1 MSLRAL
7 ARFCY
12 RRRRLVVLA
21 WIGALVGVSV
31 LAGALGTNFTT
42 NFSAPNTESTRAS
55 NLLDANFKS
64 QSGDSVQVV
73 MQGTPSMHT
82 AAAQQQAKAFIAA
95 LSRIPHVAGVGDP
108 FATPGDISKSGTI
121 ALTNAQLDAKS
132 QDVPDSVGRQMID
145 LAEKHSTPQ
154 LEVKLGGQ
162 LIQQSERPS
171 LSGEGIGL
179 IAAVLILLIAFGSI
193 LAMVL
198 PIVVALAG
206 IAVGLAIIGLLT
218 HVYPLQSFSTTLA
231 TMIGIGVGIDYALF
245 VVTRYRQGLH
255 AGLDPETAV
264 ITAIDTSGRAVLFA
278 GLTVII
284 ALLGMLAI
292 GLSFISGLGI
302 GAAAVVAVTVLSAVT
317 LLPAMLGFV
326 GTNIDR
332 FALPWLHNDGD
343 GTRETIWHRWSGY
356 VQRHAALLTTVGLA
370 VVIAL
375 ALPVLSLRLGFTDAG
390 NDPAGSQTREAY
402 DLVAKGFGPGS
413 NGPFVLAVQLPKGAD
428 AGDLAGLHN
437 RLAGT
442 PGVASVSPA
451 TVSPSGTTAVIRVNP
466 TTAPQD
472 AATSHLLHH
481 LRAEVIPDA
490 TAGTGAK
497 VYVGGFNA
505 LTDDFSNL
513 LGQRL
518 PLFIAVVIILS
529 FLLLMAVF
537 RSILVPLK
545 AAIMNLLSIGAAYG
559 VIVMIFQFGWGKDL
573 VGIGKEGPIQAFL
586 PIMMFAILFG
596 LSMDYEVF
604 LLSRIREEYVRT
616 GNNSQAVSDG
626 LSATARVITAAAA
639 IMCTFF
645 LSFVLGDNI
654 IIKLF
659 GIGFASA
666 IFIDATLIRM
676 VIVPSTMA
684 LLGDANWW
692 LPGWLDRILPH
703 LDVEGPA
710 LEPRHATPADHEEPD
725 DPDRERTPSAVGGW

>member
-12 RRRRLVVLA
+12 RRRRLVVVLWLA
-21 WIGALVGVSV
+21 ALVGINV
-31 LAGALGTNFTT
+31 LASGVGTNFTT

-55 NLLDANFKS
+55 NLLAANFKA

-73 MQGTPSMHT
+73 MQGTPSMT
-82 AAAQQQAKAFIAA
+82 DPAVEQQAKEFIAEFA
-95 LSRIPHVAGVGDP
+95 KLPHVSSVSDP
-108 FATPGDISKSGTI
+108 FTTPGGISKSGTV
-121 ALTNAQLDAKS
+121 ALANAQLDAKS
-132 QDVPDSVGRQMID
+132 QDVPDSVGKQMID
-145 LAEKHSTPQ
+145 LAEKHSSTPQ
-154 LEVKLGGQ
+154 LEVRLGGQ
-162 LIQQSERPS
+162 LIQQAERPS

-179 IAAVLILLIAFGSI
+179 IAAIIILLIAFGSV

-245 VVTRYRQGLH
+245 VVTRYRQGLQS
-255 AGLDPETAV
+255 GLNPEEAVVTAV
-264 ITAIDTSGRAVLFA
+264 DTSGRAVLFA

-302 GAAAVVAVTVLSAVT
+302 GAAAVVAVTVLSAIT

-326 GTNIDR
+326 GNNIDKLR
-332 FALPWLHNDGD
+332 LPWVHTDDGS
-343 GTRETIWHRWSGY
+343 RETIWHRWARF
-356 VQRHAALLTTVGLA
+356 VQHHAAALTIAGLA
-370 VVIAL
+370 IVLAL
-375 ALPVLSLRLGFTDAG
+375 ALPVLSLRLGFVDAG

-413 NGPFVLAVQLPKGAD
+413 NGPFLIAIQLPDNGDHSAVLTKLHD
-428 AGDLAGLHN
+428 DLA
-437 RLAGT
+437 AT

-451 TVSPSGTTAVIRVNP
+451 LTSPSGETAVIRLNP
-466 TTAPQD
+466 TTSPQD
-472 AATSHLLHH
+472 EATSRLLHH
-481 LRAEVIPDA
+481 LRQDVIPQA
-490 TAGTGAK
+490 TAGTGVT
-497 VYVGGFNA
+497 VYVGGFSA

-529 FLLLMAVF
+529 FLLLMTVF

-545 AAIMNLLSIGAAYG
+545 AAVMNLLSIGAAYG
-559 VIVMIFQFGWGKDL
+559 VIVMIFQWGWGKQL
-573 VGIGKEGPIQAFL
+573 VGVGKQGPIQAFL

-604 LLSRIREEYVRT
+604 LLSRIREEYMRT
-616 GNNSQAVSDG
+616 GNNNQAVADG

-676 VIVPSTMA
+676 VIVPSTME

-703 LDVEGPA
+703 LDVEGPSHIEPDEIVPPDPD
-710 LEPRHATPADHEEPD
+710 LEP
-725 DPDRERTPSAVGGW
+725 VGAPR

>member
-1 MSLRAL
+1 MSLRVL

-12 RRRRLVVLA
+12 RRRRLVVLLWLA
-21 WIGALVGVSV
+21 ALVGVNVISSV
-31 LAGALGTNFTT
+31 SGTNFTT
-42 NFSAPNTESTRAS
+42 NFSAPNTESTRAA
-55 NLLDANFKS
+55 NLLTANFKA
-64 QSGDSVQVV
+64 QSGDAVEVV
-73 MQGTPSMHT
+73 MKGTPSMKDP
-82 AAAQQQAKAFIAA
+82 AVQQQATAFFAA
-95 LSRIPHVAGVGDP
+95 LGRVQHISSVGDP
-108 FATPGDISKSGTI
+108 FTSPGGLSPSGLVS
-121 ALTNAQLDAKS
+121 LTNAQLDTKA
-132 QDVPDSVGRQMID
+132 QDVPNSVGQQMIA
-145 LAEKHSTPQ
+145 LADKYSTPQ
-154 LEVKLGGQ
+154 LEVRLGGQ
-162 LIQQSERPS
+162 LIQQSERQPLPS
-171 LSGEGIGL
+171 SELIGVV
-179 IAAVLILLIAFGSI
+179 AAIFILLIAFGSV
-193 LAMVL
+193 LAMAL

-206 IAVGLAIIGLLT
+206 IAVGLPIIGLLT
-218 HVYPLQSFSTTLA
+218 HVYPLQSFATTLA
-231 TMIGIGVGIDYALF
+231 TMIGVGVGIDYALF

-255 AGLDPETAV
+255 AGLDPEQAV
-264 ITAIDTSGRAVLFA
+264 ITAVDTSGRAVLFA

-302 GAAAVVAVTVLSAVT
+302 GAAAVVAVTVAAAVT
-317 LLPAMLGFV
+317 LLPAVLGFV
-326 GTNIDR
+326 GTNVDKLR
-332 FALPWLHNDGD
+332 LPWAHEDDGK
-343 GTRETIWHRWSGY
+343 RETIWHRWSRF
-356 VQRHAALLTTVGLA
+356 VQRRPWLLTIAGLGI
-370 VVIAL
+370 VLAL
-375 ALPVLSLRLGFTDAG
+375 AAPVLSLRLGFVDAG
-390 NDPAGSQTREAY
+390 NDPAGSQSRQAY
-402 DLVAKGFGPGS
+402 DLLAKGFGPGF
-413 NGPFVLAVQLPKGAD
+413 NGQFLLAIEMPTTGDHAGELARLHD
-428 AGDLAGLHN
+428 AIAT
-437 RLAGT
+437 T

-451 TVSPSGTTAVIRVNP
+451 VISPAGTTAVIRMYP

-472 AATSHLLHH
+472 QATSKLLRL
-481 LRAEVIPDA
+481 LRHQVIPNA
-490 TAGTGAK
+490 TAGTGVK

-505 LTDDFSNL
+505 LTDDFANL

-518 PLFIAVVIILS
+518 PLFIAVVIVLS
-529 FLLLMAVF
+529 FLLLMIVF

-559 VIVMIFQFGWGKDL
+559 VIVAIFQYGWGKQL
-573 VGIGKEGPIQAFL
+573 VGVGKEGPIQAFL

-604 LLSRIREEYVRT
+604 LLSRIREEYLRT
-616 GNNSQAVSDG
+616 GDNGRAVADG

-676 VIVPSTMA
+676 VIVPSTME

-710 LEPRHATPADHEEPD
+710 LEDVEPTPPAPEPVTSGA
-725 DPDRERTPSAVGGW
+725 PT

>member
-12 RRRRLVVLA
+12 RRRRLVVALWLA
-21 WIGALVGVSV
+21 TLIGINV
-31 LAGALGTNFTT
+31 LAAVLGTNFST

-55 NLLDANFKS
+55 NLLAANFKA

-73 MQGTPSMHT
+73 MQGTPSMHDP
-82 AAAQQQAKAFIAA
+82 AVEQQAQEFIAA
-95 LSRIPHVAGVGDP
+95 LEKVPHVANVSNP
-108 FATPGDISKSGTI
+108 FTTPGGISKSGTI
-121 ALTNAQLDAKS
+121 ALANAQLDAKS
-132 QDVPDSVGRQMID
+132 QDVPDAAGRQMIT
-145 LAEKHSTPQ
+145 LAEKHTTGQ
-154 LEVKLGGQ
+154 LEVRLGGQ

-171 LSGEGIGL
+171 LSGEGIGIL
-179 IAAVLILLIAFGSI
+179 AAILILLIAFGSV

-198 PIVVALAG
+198 PIVVALGG

-245 VVTRYRQGLH
+245 VVTRYRQGLQ
-255 AGLDPETAV
+255 AGLDPEEAV
-264 ITAIDTSGRAVLFA
+264 ITAVDTSGRAVLFA

-302 GAAAVVAVTVLSAVT
+302 GAAAVVAVTVIAAVT

-326 GTNIDR
+326 GNNIDR
-332 FALPWLHNDGD
+332 LRLPWVHTDDGSK
-343 GTRETIWHRWSGY
+343 ETVWHRWSRY
-356 VQRHAALLTTVGLA
+356 VQRHAALLTVGGLA
-370 VVIAL
+370 IVLAL
-375 ALPVLSLRLGFTDAG
+375 ALPVLSLRLGFVDAG
-390 NDPAGSQTREAY
+390 NDPAGTQTRQAY

-413 NGPFVLAVQLPKGAD
+413 NGPFLIAIQLPGGGDHTAD
-428 AGDLAGLHN
+428 IAKLSDALAS
-437 RLAGT
+437 T

-451 TVSPSGTTAVIRVNP
+451 ATSPSGETAVIRLNP
-466 TTAPQD
+466 TTSPQD
-472 AATSHLLHH
+472 QATSSLLHR
-481 LRAEVIPDA
+481 LRKEVIPQA
-490 TAGTGAK
+490 TAGTGIT

-505 LTDDFSNL
+505 LTDDFANL

-559 VIVMIFQFGWGKDL
+559 VIVMIFQYGWGKEL
-573 VGIGKEGPIQAFL
+573 VGVGKAGPIQAFL

-604 LLSRIREEYVRT
+604 LLSRIREEYLHN
-616 GNNSQAVSDG
+616 GHDNGQAVADG

-676 VIVPSTMA
+676 VIVPSTME

-703 LDVEGPA
+703 LDVEGPGIV
-710 LEPRHATPADHEEPD
+710 TPVPAAGDDPD
-725 DPDRERTPSAVGGW
+725 DPDHPEVVSVGGARR

>member
-1 MSLRAL
+1 
-7 ARFCY
+7 
-12 RRRRLVVLA
+12 
-21 WIGALVGVSV
+21 
-31 LAGALGTNFTT
+31 
-42 NFSAPNTESTRAS
+42 
-55 NLLDANFKS
+55 
-64 QSGDSVQVV
+64 
-73 MQGTPSMHT
+73 
-82 AAAQQQAKAFIAA
+82 
-95 LSRIPHVAGVGDP
+95 
-108 FATPGDISKSGTI
+108 
-121 ALTNAQLDAKS
+121 
-132 QDVPDSVGRQMID
+132 MI
-145 LAEKHSTPQ
+145 
-154 LEVKLGGQ
+154 
-162 LIQQSERPS
+162 
-171 LSGEGIGL
+171 
-179 IAAVLILLIAFGSI
+179 
-193 LAMVL
+193 
-198 PIVVALAG
+198 
-206 IAVGLAIIGLLT
+206 
-218 HVYPLQSFSTTLA
+218 
-231 TMIGIGVGIDYALF
+231 
-245 VVTRYRQGLH
+245 
-255 AGLDPETAV
+255 TAV
-264 ITAIDTSGRAVLFA
+264 DTSGRAVLFA

-302 GAAAVVAVTVLSAVT
+302 GAAAVVAVTVVSAVT

-326 GTNIDR
+326 GNNIDR
-332 FALPWLHNDGD
+332 LRLPWVHNDGD
-343 GTRETIWHRWSGY
+343 GTRETIWHRWSRY
-356 VQRHAALLTTVGLA
+356 VQRHAALLTIAGLA

-375 ALPVLSLRLGFTDAG
+375 ALPVLSLRLGFVDAG
-390 NDPAGSQTREAY
+390 NDPAGTQTRQAY

-413 NGPFVLAVQLPKGAD
+413 NGPFLIAVQMPAGGDRRPISRGCGDAIGA
-428 AGDLAGLHN
+428 
-437 RLAGT
+437 T

-451 TVSPSGTTAVIRVNP
+451 SVSPSGTTAVIRVNP
-466 TTAPQD
+466 TTAPQ
-472 AATSHLLHH
+472 AVATSTLLHH
-481 LRAEVIPDA
+481 LRREVIPQA

-505 LTDDFSNL
+505 LTDDFANL

-529 FLLLMAVF
+529 FLLLMVVF

-559 VIVMIFQFGWGKDL
+559 VIVMIFQFGWGKQL
-573 VGIGKEGPIQAFL
+573 VGVGKEGPIQAFL

-604 LLSRIREEYVRT
+604 LLSRIREEYLRT
-616 GNNSQAVSDG
+616 GNNSQSVSDG

-666 IFIDATLIRM
+666 ILIDATLIRM
-676 VIVPSTMA
+676 VIVPSTMG

-710 LEPRHATPADHEEPD
+710 IKPPDRPQPGDDEPE
-725 DPDRERTPSAVGGW
+725 DPDLLVAPSIVGGM